1 MSQSVSAYN
10 VHMFK
15 LCMRVWALHGG
26 GGGGGGACVHSYGEV
41 LANIAVV
48 IGT

>member
-10 VHMFK
+10 VHMYNYT
-15 LCMRVWALHGG
+15 RVWAMHGG
-26 GGGGGGACVHSYGEV
+26 MQVSIHTVIIHGEV